1 MPIIGISLA
10 AERVH
15 ESKFDSAKGTPDA
28 TKFTLGTLD
37 GRIYGRLKDSATS
50 IHVDPTK
57 AEQDSVTTTIN
68 SNDVAFNTVVYGLR
82 NWENFIVDG
91 KDVKF
96 KTSKRNHGQHSY
108 TVADPELVKLIP
120 HAVLLELADEIR
132 KDNDL
137 DEDEE
142 KNSPA

>member
-1 MPIIGISLA
+1 MPITGISLS

-15 ESKFDSAKGTPDA
+15 ESKYDSAKGTPEA

-37 GRIYGRLKDSATS
+37 GRVYGRLKDSATS
-50 IHVDPTK
+50 IHIDPTK

-82 NWENFIVDG
+82 GWENFIVDG
-91 KDVKF
+91 KAVPF
-96 KTSKRNHGQHSY
+96 KTVKRTHGQHSY
-108 TVADPELVKLIP
+108 KVADPELVKLIP
-120 HAVLLELADEIR
+120 NAVLMELSEEIR

-137 DEDEE
+137 DEVEE
-142 KNSPA
+142 KN